1 MYKMTPID
9 NILIYIFL
17 FISLYFEVFFL
28 ITFLEYRNKPEKKL
42 LLPNKLPTVTIMV
55 PCWNEERTVAKT
67 IKSLL
72 ALDYPKN
79 KLQIF
84 AIDDGSTDGTWNI
97 IKRFEKNPQVQIFK
111 KENGGKHTALN
122 HGLDY
127 IDTDLVGC
135 LDADSFV
142 HPNALKEIVRIF
154 ASDEKIMAVTPAIV
168 IHNPKTW
175 IQIIQK
181 AEYLLSV
188 FIRKVASLI
197 DALFV
202 TPGPFSIFRTSVIKE
217 MEGYR
222 HGHNTEDLELALR
235 LQKNHYKIG
244 NCPNAY
250 VYTTGPK
257 TLKDLYRQRV
267 RWTHGFLENAKDYR
281 EMFFTKK
288 YGNLGILMLPVALI
302 SIFTALYFTMILFVS
317 VMEKLISKILEW
329 TTVGIN
335 IQTQQFSIPDIFFI
349 NTDSMIFITIALISI
364 TVILILIGKNM
375 VGEKL
380 SISRDMIYYLFLYGF
395 IAPFW
400 LAKSVYN
407 SVLAKRSTWR

>member
-1 MYKMTPID
+1 MTPVD

-28 ITFLEYRNKPEKKL
+28 ITFLEYKNRQEKKL
-42 LLPNKLPTVTIMV
+42 ILPKKLPSVTIMV

-84 AIDDGSTDGTWNI
+84 VIDDGSTDGTWSI
-97 IKRFEKNPQVQIFK
+97 IKKFEKNPQIQIFK

-122 HGLDY
+122 YGLSF
-127 IDTDLVGC
+127 INTDLVGC

-142 HPNALKEIVRIF
+142 APNALKEIVATF
-154 ASDEKIMAVTPAIV
+154 SQDEKIMAVTPAIV
-168 IHNPKTW
+168 IHNPQTLM
-175 IQIIQK
+175 QLIQK
-181 AEYLLSV
+181 SEYLLSV
-188 FIRKVASLI
+188 FIRKVASIL

-217 MEGYR
+217 MKGYR

-244 NCPNAY
+244 NCPSAF
-250 VYTTGPK
+250 VYTVGPR
-257 TLKDLYRQRV
+257 TLKALYKQRV
-267 RWTHGFLENAKDYR
+267 RWTHGFLENAKDYK
-281 EMFFTKK
+281 ELFFTPS
-288 YGNLGILMLPVALI
+288 YGNLGLLMLPIALI
-302 SIFTALYFTMILFVS
+302 SIFSALYFTGILIFNVGKNITEKFV
-317 VMEKLISKILEW
+317 EINTIGISLG
-329 TTVGIN
+329 VSPSFVPN
-335 IQTQQFSIPDIFFI
+335 FFFI
-349 NTDSMIFITIALISI
+349 NTDSLIFVTMAII
-364 TVILILIGKNM
+364 ILTAILVLMGKKL

-380 SISRDMIYYLFLYGF
+380 SISRDIVYYIFLYGF
-395 IAPFW
+395 IAPLW

-407 SVLAKRSTWR
+407 TTFSKKEGWLK